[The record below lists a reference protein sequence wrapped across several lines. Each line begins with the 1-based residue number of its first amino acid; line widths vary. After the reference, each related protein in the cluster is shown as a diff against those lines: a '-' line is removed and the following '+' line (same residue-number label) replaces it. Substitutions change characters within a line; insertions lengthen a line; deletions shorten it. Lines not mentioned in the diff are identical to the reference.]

1 MAIEFGTTRIAAQT
15 TAAATQSNAPA
26 EGKAKTTPVLGGE
39 SLTVMSGAMSDLE
52 KLVARLKNE
61 NENTRQSVT
70 QRRISILGTVLD
82 SMADRISEAER
93 KSLIEIERLN
103 GQKADAEGDL
113 AGYKA
118 EKTATEGRIAVLDA
132 KIKALENAVKQAV
145 EDGKD
150 HNKQVEELER
160 QRAEEQAELDRLN
173 GLIASTNA
181 KISGLDVKI
190 AECTKTIAQT
200 TLNEVANA
208 LRIAASGDAEPPT
221 EERESN
227 EDRVEKDKKEAA
239 TNIGNV
245 ISEALDKIDDQIRK
259 ALDENQVVKA

>member
-15 TAAATQSNAPA
+15 AAAAAQGNVSAEQNAKL
-26 EGKAKTTPVLGGE
+26 GPVLGGE
-39 SLTVMSGAMSDLE
+39 SLTVTSGAMSDLE

-93 KSLIEIERLN
+93 KSLVEIEILN
-103 GQKADAEGDL
+103 GQKSDAESNL
-113 AGYKA
+113 AGYMA
-118 EKTATEGRIAVLDA
+118 EKTAVEGRISVLDA

-150 HNKQVEELER
+150 HNEQVEELER
-160 QRAEEQAELDRLN
+160 RRAEEQAELDRLN
-173 GLIASTNA
+173 GLISSTNA
-181 KISGLDVKI
+181 KISGIDVKI

-208 LRIAASGDAEPPT
+208 LRIAASGDAEPMA

>member
-1 MAIEFGTTRIAAQT
+1 M
-15 TAAATQSNAPA
+15 
-26 EGKAKTTPVLGGE
+26 
-39 SLTVMSGAMSDLE
+39 
-52 KLVARLKNE
+52 
-61 NENTRQSVT
+61 
-70 QRRISILGTVLD
+70 
-82 SMADRISEAER
+82 
-93 KSLIEIERLN
+93 
-103 GQKADAEGDL
+103 
-113 AGYKA
+113 
-118 EKTATEGRIAVLDA
+118 
-132 KIKALENAVKQAV
+132 KQAV

-239 TNIGNV
+239 TNIGNI
-245 ISEALDKIDDQIRK
+245 ISDALDKIDDQIRK
-259 ALDENQVVKA
+259 VLDENQVVKA